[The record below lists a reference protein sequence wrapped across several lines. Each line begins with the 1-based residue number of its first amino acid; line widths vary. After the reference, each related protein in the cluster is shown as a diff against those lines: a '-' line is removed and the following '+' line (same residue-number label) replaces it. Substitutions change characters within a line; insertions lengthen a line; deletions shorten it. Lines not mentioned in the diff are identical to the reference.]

1 MDKSDT
7 QKQVSIN
14 QIHLLYQLCVS
25 VLSCCGIVLAASASV
40 PAEVRAGEE
49 PTDWPVVITRLK
61 QQFYDQSGQARARSQ
76 LAVAYNN
83 YGVSLGEQGLWEL
96 AATQLQEALR
106 LDEANQ
112 QYRQNLANIY
122 LNQAQQAYQRHAAD
136 EALSAIEHALH
147 YYPDLALGYAL
158 LGEIEYGRQRLKEA
172 KAAWQRAVELD
183 PSQDALKKRLEQV
196 TEELPVE
203 SKFER
208 LSQSSFDLR
217 YEEGLE
223 RPVGFDIR
231 DALLGARR
239 EVGSDFAYWPR
250 QKIVVLIYSAE
261 NFRKL
266 REETPEWVAGQFDG
280 KIRVP
285 LPSAGL
291 ELAMVRQIL
300 FHEYAHALIHD
311 LSGGQCPLWLNEG
324 LAEYEGRT
332 QLQGSLERLKKARDA
347 EQLIPW
353 PELSARFSPSLSGE
367 EVALAYEQAYSIVA
381 YLTSRYGFWRV
392 RRLLKAVGG
401 GQGWEAAFADEFRMK
416 LPRLERQWLEWLPEF
431 LPAPPP

>member
-1 MDKSDT
+1 MRSYGRW
-7 QKQVSIN
+7 
-14 QIHLLYQLCVS
+14 LS
-25 VLSCCGIVLAASASV
+25 VASCIVLAASPSIS
-40 PAEVRAGEE
+40 AEVREGEN
-49 PTDWPVVITRLK
+49 PTDWPAVITRLK

-122 LNQAQQAYQRHAAD
+122 LNQAQQAYQQHAAN
-136 EALSAIEHALH
+136 EALSAIERALRYH
-147 YYPDLALGYAL
+147 PDLALGYAL
-158 LGEIEYGRQRLKEA
+158 LGEIEYDRQRLKEA

-203 SKFER
+203 SQFER

-217 YEEGLE
+217 YEEGLD

-231 DALLGARR
+231 DALLEARR
-239 EVGSDFAYWPR
+239 EVGSHFAYWPK

-261 NFRKL
+261 SFRKL

-291 ELAMVRQIL
+291 EPARVRQIL
-300 FHEYAHALIHD
+300 FHEYTHALIHD
-311 LSGGQCPLWLNEG
+311 LSSGQCPLWLNEG
-324 LAEYEGRT
+324 LAEHEGRT
-332 QLQGSLERLKKARDA
+332 QLRGSLDRLTKARNA
-347 EQLIPW
+347 GPLIPW
-353 PELSARFSPSLSGE
+353 SDLSTHFSTSLSRE
-367 EVALAYEQAYSIVA
+367 EVALAYEQAYGIIA
-381 YLTSRYGFWRV
+381 YLTSRYGFWRFK
-392 RRLLKAVGG
+392 RLLKALGD
-401 GQGWEAAFADEFRMK
+401 GQAWEQAFAGEFRVK
-416 LPRLERQWLEWLPEF
+416 LPRLESQWLEWLPEF
-431 LPAPPP
+431 LRTHPS